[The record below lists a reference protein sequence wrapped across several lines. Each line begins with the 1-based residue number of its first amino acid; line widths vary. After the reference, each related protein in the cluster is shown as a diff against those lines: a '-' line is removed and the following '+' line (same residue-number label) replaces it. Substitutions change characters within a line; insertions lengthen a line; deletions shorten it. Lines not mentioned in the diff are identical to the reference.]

1 MFLAMDK
8 PKKQEPIVPA
18 GTQPPAK
25 SDRRTLIRNILL
37 GAPAVVLASA
47 RSAYAQGGGSGY
59 ASN

>member
-1 MFLAMDK
+1 MDR
-8 PKKQEPIVPA
+8 PQENEPVVPA

-25 SDRRTLIRNILL
+25 SDRRTLIRNILV

-59 ASN
+59 GSN